1 MSYPPILDMGQAAS
15 AQKTTKTLQVP
26 PDLLSSIPGSAGPI
40 RLAASFL
47 FALERRSPA
56 EMGEG
61 SWPKNQADWPK
72 QRRVKP
78 WSDQR

>member
-1 MSYPPILDMGQAAS
+1 MSCPPSLDMGQAAS
-15 AQKTTKTLQVP
+15 AQKTPETIQVP

-61 SWPKNQADWPK
+61 SWPTDQADWPK
-72 QRRVKP
+72 RRRVKP